1 MSDDEETVATLHVDT
16 APFPQTITA
25 PCCGEEMTV
34 YISERTSAVTCHNGC
49 GWIEYIHDRQRGAES
64 DDSTEQTELITDGG
78 ESGEAEQYE
87 PDPCVKH
94 RCARCHRVFDSVMN
108 GSTCPVCGGAS
119 VCSIHDGGVAHE
131 RHTYRRGAPG
141 GTEVLV
147 PPRPGQCG
155 RRTSRRRKTGRDGA
169 GSVGRVRLPDLSS

>member
-119 VCSIHDGGVAHE
+119 VCSIHEGGC
-131 RHTYRRGAPG
+131 T
-141 GTEVLV
+141 
-147 PPRPGQCG
+147 
-155 RRTSRRRKTGRDGA
+155 
-169 GSVGRVRLPDLSS
+169 